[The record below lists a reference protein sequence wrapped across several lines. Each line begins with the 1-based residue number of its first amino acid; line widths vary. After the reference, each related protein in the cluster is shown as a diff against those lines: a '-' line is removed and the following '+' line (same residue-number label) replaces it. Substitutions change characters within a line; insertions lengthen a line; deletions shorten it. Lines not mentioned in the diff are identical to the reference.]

1 MRRPEN
7 CIYIIQGELNLLVTA
22 LRRSHRW
29 LTHNHQDD
37 DQDPLV
43 SSFSQLK
50 DLLNTVTDLSEVS
63 PNEVLGPF
71 LEVIRSEETTGPI
84 TGMALGSI
92 NKFLSYGFID
102 PSCDMATA
110 AIENVADAVTHARF
124 VGTDPNSDEVVL
136 MKILHVLRTML
147 LTEAGVLLTNES
159 VCEIMQSCFRICFEM
174 RLSELLRKSAEHTL
188 MDMVQVLFSRLP
200 HFKED
205 PKWLINMKKLKMRA
219 SGMDPTHNNK
229 YKKRSP
235 KPKPKKI
242 QGGSGGGATGH
253 GTLHPMARSDS
264 PSQCATPPPGEHEK
278 CGASEQVSRVA
289 PPDADTPL
297 AGAISDVEAT
307 LERSEVIATT
317 PVTGTKTVVDI
328 QTSFQRAC
336 EDGDNLHDSITDTSG
351 QPVLGLDMGGQ
362 PVLGPDTSGQPS
374 IQPGTSAQ
382 LVVGPETSGQSSLES
397 DTQDTVQSGTPQV
410 IDDVTGD
417 TNQGYV
423 AGMDTCPVTLATDR
437 TEGISCTVQTT
448 SDTKTGDTETPTDGV
463 EGDTPREASAPPP
476 NRSSGHEV
484 DYVNPR
490 GVRFTSHHRG
500 SGPLVPYGLPCV
512 RELFRFLMSLTN
524 PLDRQNTDVMVHM
537 GLSLL
542 TVALEAGAD
551 HISKF
556 NSLLYLI
563 KDDMCKNLFFL
574 LQSDRLSLFAA
585 AIRVCFLLFECMRS
599 HLKFQLE
606 MYLNKLIDIIVS
618 DSPRISYEQREIA
631 LDSIVQLLR
640 IPGLVTEL
648 YLNYDCDLYSSS
660 LFEDLM
666 KLLSKNAFPVSGL
679 FTTHLLS
686 LDALLAVIDSIEQHC
701 QHVMLHSSSTATD
714 HSRLSASPNTAS
726 LDGKMS
732 RADER
737 MERNSPTPPP
747 VLGLTGNKAGITTDL
762 EGNKTKGKEARSGP
776 KVRPNRMKVSSE
788 IPSAEVLTAI
798 KQKKKVYHMGTE
810 LFNQK
815 PSKGI
820 TYLQEHGLLVTPL
833 DPSEVVVFI
842 KENHKLDK
850 KQIGEFVSRRKNE
863 PILVAFLKS
872 FNFEDTRVDESL
884 RMLLESFRLPGE
896 APVIS
901 YILEHFADHWHKM
914 TGETFVN
921 ADAAF
926 TLAYAV
932 IMLNVDQHNTN
943 AKKQNVPMTSKEFKK
958 NVKGVNGGGDFDQDM
973 LEEIYNAIK
982 ADEIVMPAEQTG
994 LVKENYLWKML
1005 LRRGAT
1011 NEGNFLHVATGMFD
1025 HDLFALVWGPTV
1037 AALSFVFDKS
1047 SDEAII
1053 QKAVSGFRKCAMISA
1068 HYGMSDVFDNLVI
1081 SLCKFTTLLSSAES
1095 ADMIPVQ
1102 FGNNSKAQLSARTVF
1117 GLAHRH
1123 GDILRDGWK
1132 NILDCIL
1139 QLYRA
1144 KLLPDLL
1151 VKVEDFVDPN
1161 GKISLIREETPAQR
1175 NDTGVLSSFYSYFTL
1190 AESMP
1195 QRGPAPEEQDAIHR
1209 AQSCILDCHIDQLI
1223 TETKFL
1229 RADSLAELL
1238 KALLVA
1244 SRCPEVQETMN
1255 GTLCDEDSVVFFL
1268 ELLIR
1273 VVLQNRDR
1281 IGPFWQSIRDHI
1293 YNIVVNNAS
1302 TNSFLVER
1310 AIVGLLRLAIR
1321 LLRRDDLA
1329 PQVRGHLVVRKFF

>member
-7 CIYIIQGELNLLVTA
+7 SIYIIQGELNLLVTA

-43 SSFSQLK
+43 SSFSKLK
-50 DLLNTVTDLSEVS
+50 DLLNAVTDLSEVS

-102 PSCDMATA
+102 PSCDTATA

-200 HFKED
+200 EFKED
-205 PKWLINMKKLKMRA
+205 SKWFVNMKKLKMRA

-235 KPKPKKI
+235 KPKQKKI
-242 QGGSGGGATGH
+242 QGGAAGHGAT
-253 GTLHPMARSDS
+253 HPTAHSDS
-264 PSQCATPPPGEHEK
+264 PSQCATPPPGEQEK
-278 CGASEQVSRVA
+278 CGTSELMNRVA
-289 PPDADTPL
+289 PSDADKPL
-297 AGAISDVEAT
+297 AGAMSDVEAT

-317 PVTGTKTVVDI
+317 PVAGTKTVVDI
-328 QTSFQRAC
+328 QTSFQRAA
-336 EDGDNLHDSITDTSG
+336 EDDNLQDSISDISG
-351 QPVLGLDMGGQ
+351 QSVVGPDTGGQ
-362 PVLGPDTSGQPS
+362 PVLGPDRQDR
-374 IQPGTSAQ
+374 IQG
-382 LVVGPETSGQSSLES
+382 GPT
-397 DTQDTVQSGTPQV
+397 QV
-410 IDDVTGD
+410 IGDVTLVTGD
-417 TNQGYV
+417 TSKGYV
-423 AGMDTCPVTLATDR
+423 AGMDTCPVTLSPVR
-437 TEGISCTVQTT
+437 TEGMSHPSTLQTPT
-448 SDTKTGDTETPTDGV
+448 DTKTSVGGDMDTPGTDGE
-463 EGDTPREASAPPP
+463 EGVFTPREGSIPPP
-476 NRSSGHEV
+476 SPSVGHES

-500 SGPLVPYGLPCV
+500 SGPPVPYGLPCV

-542 TVALEAGAD
+542 TVTLEAGAD

-563 KDDMCKNLFFL
+563 KDDMCRNLFFL

-686 LDALLAVIDSIEQHC
+686 LDALLAVIDSIEQNC
-701 QHVMLHSSSTATD
+701 QHVMVHGTGPGTDHTKLTRTAT
-714 HSRLSASPNTAS
+714 S
-726 LDGKMS
+726 LDGHTGQTEDRS
-732 RADER
+732 
-737 MERNSPTPPP
+737 ERNTPSPTPLPCHA
-747 VLGLTGNKAGITTDL
+747 GNKGTLTDP
-762 EGNKTKGKEARSGP
+762 EGSKMKTKETRSIRP
-776 KVRPNRMKVSSE
+776 KVRPNRMRVSSE
-788 IPSAEVLTAI
+788 IPAADVLAAI

-820 TYLQEHGLLVTPL
+820 AYLQEHGLLATPL
-833 DPSEVVVFI
+833 DPSEVVLFI

-850 KQIGEFVSRRKNE
+850 KQIGEFVSSRKNE
-863 PILVAFLKS
+863 PILVAFLRS
-872 FNFEDTRVDESL
+872 FNFDDTRIDESL

-943 AKKQNVPMTSKEFKK
+943 AKKQNVPMTSREFKK

-982 ADEIVMPAEQTG
+982 AEEIVMPAEQTG

-1011 NEGNFLHVATGMFD
+1011 NEGRFLHVPTGMFD

-1053 QKAVSGFRKCAMISA
+1053 LKAVSGFRKCATISA

-1144 KLLPDLL
+1144 KLLP
-1151 VKVEDFVDPN
+1151 
-1161 GKISLIREETPAQR
+1161 G
-1175 NDTGVLSSFYSYFTL
+1175 
-1190 AESMP
+1190 
-1195 QRGPAPEEQDAIHR
+1195 
-1209 AQSCILDCHIDQLI
+1209 
-1223 TETKFL
+1223 
-1229 RADSLAELL
+1229 
-1238 KALLVA
+1238 
-1244 SRCPEVQETMN
+1244 
-1255 GTLCDEDSVVFFL
+1255 
-1268 ELLIR
+1268 
-1273 VVLQNRDR
+1273 
-1281 IGPFWQSIRDHI
+1281 
-1293 YNIVVNNAS
+1293 S
-1302 TNSFLVER
+1302 TC
-1310 AIVGLLRLAIR
+1310 
-1321 LLRRDDLA
+1321 
-1329 PQVRGHLVVRKFF
+1329 